1 MEWHNTILDHTPWCR
16 EEERSCGELAVPQP
30 YHEALPDPAWPTRDG
45 RGRADQEAA
54 LTQAADPPLVSVVM
68 IFLDA
73 EGFLSEAIES
83 VLGQTY
89 PSWELWLVDD
99 GSGDASTEIAQSYA
113 EREAERIH
121 YLEHAGHRNLGMSA
135 SRNLGISHARG
146 KYVAPLDADDVWL
159 PEKLERQVAILESHP
174 QAALL
179 FGAPLYWSGW
189 TGQPSDAAEDYVI
202 DLRMPMNR
210 VYDPPELLVRFL
222 RLTAPPPCPSDVL
235 VRRDAVDGVG
245 GFENSFKGMYEDQ
258 AFFSKLLLRFPAYV
272 SDETWDRYRQHENSC
287 YAVAKATGARR
298 QARRDFLTWFRGR
311 IVEQGHTSGSV
322 WQAVRDELR
331 PFTLRG
337 RAVLR
342 MKWLARRL
350 LPKGLR
356 AWVGARLPGAGP
368 EHVKF
373 GSLRRLQPLSR
384 NFGWD
389 RGGLPVDRYYIESFL
404 ARHADDVS
412 GRVLEVRDDAYTRQF
427 GGNRVERSD
436 VLHPVPG
443 NPAATIVADL
453 TDSEPSALPANAFD
467 CVILTQVLPFIS
479 DVAAALRTV
488 HRILRPGGV
497 VLATVPGISQIV
509 RRDMDAWGD
518 YWRFTSLSARG
529 LFEDAFPRGTV
540 EVEAHGNVLAAT
552 AFLYGLSSDELR
564 PEERDHVDPD
574 YEVLIAVRAVKGAE
588 GV

>member
-1 MEWHNTILDHTPWCR
+1 
-16 EEERSCGELAVPQP
+16 
-30 YHEALPDPAWPTRDG
+30 
-45 RGRADQEAA
+45 
-54 LTQAADPPLVSVVM
+54 VSVVV

-73 EGFLSEAIES
+73 ERFLPEAIES
-83 VLGQTY
+83 VFGQSY

-99 GSGDASTEIAQSYA
+99 GSSDASTEIAQKYA
-113 EREAERIH
+113 ERDPERIH
-121 YLEHAGHRNLGMSA
+121 YLEHPGHRNLGMSA
-135 SRNLGISHARG
+135 SRNLGISRARG
-146 KYVAPLDADDVWL
+146 AYLAPLDADDVWL
-159 PEKLERQVAILESHP
+159 PEKLERQVAILEEHP

-189 TGQPSDAAEDYVI
+189 TGRPEDKAEDYVI
-202 DLRMPMNR
+202 DLQLTANR
-210 VYDPPELLVRFL
+210 AYDPPELLVRFL

-235 VRRDAVDGVG
+235 MRRAAVDSVG
-245 GFENSFKGMYEDQ
+245 GFEDSFRGMYEDQ

-272 SDETWDRYRQHENSC
+272 SDETWDRYRQHESSC
-287 YAVAKATGARR
+287 YAVAKATGARG

-350 LPKGLR
+350 LSKGLR
-356 AWVGARLPGAGP
+356 GWVGARLPGAGP
-368 EHVKF
+368 EQVKF
-373 GSLRRLQPLSR
+373 GSLRRLRPLSR

-389 RGGLPVDRYYIESFL
+389 RGGPPIDRCYIEDFL

-412 GRVLEVRDDAYTRQF
+412 GRVLEVRDDAYTRRF
-427 GGNRVERSD
+427 GGDRVERSD

-453 TDSEPSALPANAFD
+453 ADSDGSALPSNAFD
-467 CVILTQVLPFIS
+467 CVILTQVLPFIA
-479 DVAAALRTV
+479 DVGAALRTV

-518 YWRFTSLSARG
+518 YWRFTSLSARR
-529 LFEDAFPRGTV
+529 LFEEAFPAGTV
-540 EVEAHGNVLAAT
+540 EVEAHGNVLAAA
-552 AFLYGLSSDELR
+552 AFLYGLSSEELR
-564 PEERDHVDPD
+564 PDERDHFDPD
-574 YEVLIAVRAVKGAE
+574 YEVLIAIRAVKEAE